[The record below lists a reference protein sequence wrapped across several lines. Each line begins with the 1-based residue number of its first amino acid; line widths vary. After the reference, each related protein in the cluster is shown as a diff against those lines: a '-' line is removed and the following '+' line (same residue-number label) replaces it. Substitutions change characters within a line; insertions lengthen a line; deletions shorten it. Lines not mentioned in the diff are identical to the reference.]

1 MKMRS
6 LIVLSTLLLAAC
18 GQKGPLYLPQ
28 QPAQPGTGSSATA
41 PASTAPTKTA
51 PTTTAPAAAAPA
63 GSGASV
69 APDEKTG
76 EQGRQEET
84 QQHTEAEAVS
94 K

>member
-6 LIVLSTLLLAAC
+6 LIVLSVLLLTAC

-28 QPAQPGTGSSATA
+28 QPAQPGTASS
-41 PASTAPTKTA
+41 P
-51 PTTTAPAAAAPA
+51 APAAATPGSAAPA
-63 GSGASV
+63 SNS
-69 APDEKTG
+69 DEQDK
-76 EQGRQEET
+76 QEEKS